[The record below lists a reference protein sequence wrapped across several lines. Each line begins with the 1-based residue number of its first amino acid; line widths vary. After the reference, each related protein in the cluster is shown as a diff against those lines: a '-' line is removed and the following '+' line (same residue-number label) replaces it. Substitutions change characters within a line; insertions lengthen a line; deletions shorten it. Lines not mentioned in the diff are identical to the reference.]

1 MVECTPRL
9 ALLLVLGVPVFV
21 LVYTVAAALWLALT
35 LTGLRFVYRW
45 LRPDAEP
52 VVGARAPFGRV
63 IGVGPKGVPAHSCHY
78 ASIVDACLLDEFVR
92 LPFAIRHTSDEGGRQ
107 YGVRWQCV
115 EYARRWLMTAA
126 GHSFDDC
133 PTAAYMFGM
142 REAVRLS
149 DGARVAWDCVPNG
162 SGPERARPT
171 AGCLLIWHARG
182 HFVGTGHV
190 AVVTEATDAY
200 VRVAEQNFDDRY
212 WPAAR
217 EWAREL
223 PVTVDAATGAYTI
236 GERVDGEVRGWMRL
250 AGDTKADVIVNAGA
264 VSAPVLAALPALT
277 ADQVVASV

>member
-1 MVECTPRL
+1 MVECTPRV
-9 ALLLVLGVPVFV
+9 ALLLVLGVPVF
-21 LVYTVAAALWLALT
+21 LLIYTVAAALWLALT
-35 LTGLRFVYRW
+35 LTGLRFAYRW
-45 LRPDAEP
+45 LCPDDEP

-78 ASIVDACLLDEFVR
+78 ASIVHACLLGEFVC
-92 LPFAIRHTSDEGGRQ
+92 LPFTIRHTSDEGGRQ

-126 GHSFDDC
+126 GHTFDDC
-133 PTAAYMFGM
+133 PTAAHMFGM
-142 REAVRLS
+142 RDAVRLS

-190 AVVTEATDAY
+190 AVVTVATDTY

-212 WPAAR
+212 WPAGR

-236 GERVDGEVRGWMRL
+236 GERVDGEVCGWMQL
-250 AGDTKADVIVNAGA
+250 ADA
-264 VSAPVLAALPALT
+264 SAAVLAAPSAF
-277 ADQVVASV
+277 AANQVVASV